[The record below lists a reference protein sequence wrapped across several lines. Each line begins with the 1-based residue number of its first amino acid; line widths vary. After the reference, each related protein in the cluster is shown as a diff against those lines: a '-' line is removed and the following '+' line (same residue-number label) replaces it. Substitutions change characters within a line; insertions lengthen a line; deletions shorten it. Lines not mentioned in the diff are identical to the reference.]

1 MTAAPPPR
9 GPARWQAV
17 LVDDERLARRE
28 LQRLLAAHPEVQV
41 VAEADTV
48 AGAAE
53 RVRLTG
59 ADLVFLDV
67 QLADGESGLD
77 LVAQLEPGVRVIFVT
92 AHDRYA
98 VRAFEAHALDYL
110 LKPVAP
116 ERLARALAR
125 LRAHDDGPSH
135 ARAPLAPPGAAP
147 EAPPDAA
154 LGAGDRLFL
163 RMDERMGCLCVA
175 DIRAV
180 LAERDAAE
188 LLLADGRRVRVQK
201 PLAEWAARLPG
212 THFLQIHRST
222 IVNLDHVARVEE
234 WSHRSFLVW
243 LRGVPE
249 PLVMSRRFATR
260 VRERLQ

>member
-1 MTAAPPPR
+1 VTAAPRPR
-9 GPARWQAV
+9 WHAV
-17 LVDDERLARRE
+17 LVDDEPLARGE
-28 LQRLLAAHPEVQV
+28 LHRLLAAHPEVAV

-77 LVAQLEPGVRVIFVT
+77 LVPRLEPGVQVVFVT
-92 AHDRYA
+92 AYDRYA

-125 LRAHDDGPSH
+125 LDPPAGAPATAVRD
-135 ARAPLAPPGAAP
+135 APLGPADAP
-147 EAPPDAA
+147 
-154 LGAGDRLFL
+154 LGVGDRLFL
-163 RMDERMGCLCVA
+163 RIDERMAFLGVA
-175 DIRAV
+175 HIRAV
-180 LAERDAAE
+180 LADRDAAE
-188 LLLADGRRVRVQK
+188 LLLVDGRRASVRK

-212 THFLQIHRST
+212 SHFLQIHRST
-222 IVNLDHVARVEE
+222 IVNLDHVDRVDE
-234 WSHRSFLVW
+234 WSHGSYQVW
-243 LRGVPE
+243 LRGLPE
-249 PLVMSRRFATR
+249 PLVMSRRFAA
-260 VRERLQ
+260 RLRDRLG

>member
-1 MTAAPPPR
+1 MTTAPPPR
-9 GPARWQAV
+9 GPAPWQAV
-17 LVDDERLARRE
+17 LVDDEPLARRE
-28 LQRLLAAHPEVQV
+28 LRRLLAAHAEVAV

-59 ADLVFLDV
+59 ADLVFVDV

-77 LVAQLEPGVRVIFVT
+77 LVARLEPGVQVIFVT

-116 ERLARALAR
+116 DRLARALAR
-125 LRAHDDGPSH
+125 LADRPDAPAARPDGAAA
-135 ARAPLAPPGAAP
+135 ARETPPTPADAPLGI
-147 EAPPDAA
+147 
-154 LGAGDRLFL
+154 GDRLFL
-163 RMDERMGCLCVA
+163 RVDERMAFVRVA
-175 DIRAV
+175 DVRAV
-180 LAERDAAE
+180 LADRDASE
-188 LLLADGRRVRVQK
+188 LLLVDGRRVRVQK

-212 THFLQIHRST
+212 PHFLQIHRST
-222 IVNLDHVARVEE
+222 LVNLDHVARVEE
-234 WSHRSFLVW
+234 WSHRSFHVW
-243 LRGVPE
+243 LRGLAE

-260 VRERLQ
+260 LRERLG

>member
-1 MTAAPPPR
+1 MTAATAASGL
-9 GPARWQAV
+9 GPRWQVV
-17 LVDDERLARRE
+17 LVDDEPLARRE
-28 LQRLLAAHPEVQV
+28 LRRLLAAHPAVDV

-77 LVAQLEPGVRVIFVT
+77 LVARLEPGVRVVFVT

-125 LRAHDDGPSH
+125 LAPPHAAPSSTLNVTPNP
-135 ARAPLAPPGAAP
+135 APDVAPL
-147 EAPPDAA
+147 DV
-154 LGAGDRLFL
+154 GDRLFL
-163 RMDERMGCLCVA
+163 RMDDRMGFLAVA
-175 DIRAV
+175 HIRAV
-180 LAERDAAE
+180 LAEGDASA

-212 THFLQIHRST
+212 SRFLQIHRST
-222 IVNLDHVARVEE
+222 VVNLDHVAQVDE
-234 WSHRSFLVW
+234 WSHRSFRVW
-243 LRGVPE
+243 LRGLAE
-249 PLVMSRRFATR
+249 PLVMSRRFAAR
-260 VRERLQ
+260 VRDRLG

>member
-1 MTAAPPPR
+1 MTTALTAAAP
-9 GPARWQAV
+9 RWQAV
-17 LVDDERLARRE
+17 LVDDEPLARRE
-28 LQRLLAAHPEVQV
+28 LRRLLAAHPEVVV
-41 VAEADTV
+41 VAEADAV

-77 LVAQLEPGVRVIFVT
+77 LVERLEPGVRVIFVT

-125 LRAHDDGPSH
+125 LAPPVGAGGADALRAPAAPDPPRDGP
-135 ARAPLAPPGAAP
+135 LGAA
-147 EAPPDAA
+147 
-154 LGAGDRLFL
+154 DRLFL
-163 RMDERMGCLCVA
+163 RMDARMGFLCVA
-175 DIRAV
+175 HIAAV
-180 LAERDAAE
+180 LADRDASE

-201 PLAEWAARLPG
+201 PLAEWAARLPAS
-212 THFLQIHRST
+212 HFLQIHRSAL
-222 IVNLDHVARVEE
+222 VNLDHVARVEE
-234 WSHRSFLVW
+234 WSHRSYHVW
-243 LRGVPE
+243 LRGRPE
-249 PLVMSRRFATR
+249 PLVMSRRFAAR
-260 VRERLQ
+260 VRERLG